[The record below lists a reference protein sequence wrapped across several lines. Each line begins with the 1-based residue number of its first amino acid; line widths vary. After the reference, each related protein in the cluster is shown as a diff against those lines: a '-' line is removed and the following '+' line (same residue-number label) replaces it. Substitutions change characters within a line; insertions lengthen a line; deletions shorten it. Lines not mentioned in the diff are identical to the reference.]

1 MAFQGV
7 DFILKEFEKLKDEQN
22 KRIEFRDQM
31 IYLTLAA
38 IGTVFSFALG
48 NPKLAVTLLVLPFV
62 CLIMGWTYL
71 ANDLKITQINSFI
84 KDILIDELNKRLTV
98 LPIDA
103 TKSWES
109 FVIKDRTR
117 VPKKKIQLMV
127 DLFTFVLPAFI
138 AIISFYIKSSDLS
151 WYDWLIMD
159 IELAT
164 LVFLTW
170 QFYKAA
176 K

>member
-1 MAFQGV
+1 MAIEAV

-38 IGTVFSFALG
+38 IGAVFSFALG
-48 NPKLAVTLLVLPFV
+48 NPKLTVTLLVLPFV

-84 KDILIDELNKRLTV
+84 KITLLDELNKHLV
-98 LPIDA
+98 AGPVDIS
-103 TKSWES
+103 KSWES
-109 FVIKDRTR
+109 FVLKDKTR
-117 VPKKKIQLMV
+117 FSKKKVQLII
-127 DLFTFVLPAFI
+127 DLFTFILPAVVAVI
-138 AIISFYIKSSDLS
+138 AYYTKSPQLS
-151 WYDWLIMD
+151 WYDWLMID
-159 IELAT
+159 IETSA

-170 QFYKAA
+170 QFFKAA